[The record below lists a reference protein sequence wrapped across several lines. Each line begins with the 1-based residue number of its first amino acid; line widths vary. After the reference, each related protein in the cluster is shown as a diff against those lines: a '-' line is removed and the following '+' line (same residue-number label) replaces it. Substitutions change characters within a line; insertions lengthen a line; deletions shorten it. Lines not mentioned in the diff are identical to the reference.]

1 MATAAEIRQQ
11 INDLQ
16 NRLMMKEIE
25 LDDYFVEYEV
35 LNKKLQNQLASETQI
50 EPRDFQFTEPGLQA
64 EVESKLRGYGDYTV
78 PYELKPKDVKKRE
91 EELGRKLTVEDT
103 RQLEQD
109 SIRQFQKDFE
119 RFKFGTKQFRDPY
132 TVSKSMSRI
141 LDPKTGMVFDKKT
154 GRLRKPKGLE
164 TSDLPIKKTIAG
176 AITTN
181 PVLKNLIGMGLDS
194 LGFDELID
202 KSVKT
207 RKTKDEDG
215 NIVTD
220 KVIIPSPTA
229 ELLVEALKPQRIA
242 TPEQAKQMEAIKK
255 ESRQRREEDLRR
267 FFKKQ
272 GKTDKEVEEAIK
284 EREGEFF
291 RFTDDIRPF
300 AFGQKSK
307 DIGEDVAK
315 RFLTQTPH
323 LEAGIVETPLAAGLR
338 ALNTTSAFAAPAL
351 DWVNDLA
358 QTDVGRS
365 VIAGTATS
373 GLPTYLQPF
382 VSQVVSDT
390 MKEKL
395 APIATR
401 EGAGYEKTEMKGP
414 LGQAFTNMILGQGLF
429 SQLGAQSLPPE
440 TNYNPLDP
448 TVQGSFANTVTTI
461 LPEFAVPVLPAGM
474 VVKPA
479 QAVTRGILFAGQR
492 KALEN
497 AFKSFRSTKAG
508 KDLTSIKVTV
518 NDLLEPHTVS
528 YKASEMGADIVAGS
542 KLRDRLPARSTYA
555 DMESLS
561 NKIPQSRYLKTI
573 HRVPSVEPILQGNFA
588 SGVDPLL
595 RGVNK
600 VANETIRVIEKG
612 GKPKVAADLISRG
625 VAVSRLRNIPLD
637 EVEKVVV
644 KQKNNAVTAAWEKT
658 RGLLERSKL
667 GPLQA
672 DQQTI
677 LREALDV
684 LNKNKVYEQVPES
697 IRNSEEVIYDAI
709 RSSTSQVIRDNLL
722 RTMPVDLVYISNN
735 VAVPK
740 SKISTATGR
749 PTKEYTKYLEEH
761 RELLDFESKAVNNQ
775 EVYEFTPDRLAALR
789 GFQQQHGMQF
799 SPGVTQKLENGE
811 AFTAIER
818 QELFDGVGAQLAL
831 DHLDG
836 TRLRTAGL
844 QSDLADAGI
853 VASDTFFS
861 SVRGKKATFDIKAKG
876 LANAI
881 RILKGRPT
889 DTINFFDDT
898 ASASFKNFER
908 SVQLAADAAPK
919 QVIDSLKTATKA
931 MGPDEVK
938 QVINV
943 QSKRYMDMGVELE
956 RSSRKS
962 MAIRADQPQISDVSP
977 TARKDFVGASP
988 YEQKFRN
995 RLQKKIE
1002 QKRQARAEKKQQRIK
1017 SLSKIKTQQ
1026 EESFAKLTEAQEE
1039 SLAKLV
1045 EAQEESIENLIKK
1058 QRASLAKLKSSQN
1071 IKNKKLEQRIAE
1083 KIAKQEEILAKR
1095 KQKQQEIVEKRVDKQ
1110 EEILAK
1116 LLENQKVSIE
1126 NLTTK
1131 QRASLA
1137 KLMSSKKKI
1146 KDKQQKIAEKIAKQ
1160 KQKIVEK
1167 IAKQEEVV
1175 SKRKEKQQESFAKL
1189 TEVQEESLAKL
1200 VEAQEESLAKL
1211 KSSQQKI
1218 KDKQQK
1224 QEIAEKIAKQ
1234 KKFYEERLAKQQE
1247 IVAKRKEKQ
1256 QEIRTTRA
1264 TEQKEI
1270 FDKKVKAA
1278 VESEMKDLQKLSEEE
1293 SKINNQID
1301 EYIKDIREDQISKS
1315 KETAK
1320 RRTLQ
1325 AASERYGHKQV
1336 KDFIEDAVGYKNLE
1350 YDDLATV
1357 IDDLVDYMD
1366 VYEEGFIRYSQW
1378 EDVLKNFFVGPEIA
1392 IKQKK
1397 VISTSK
1403 ILEFVREQDQLLK
1416 MIVED
1421 PEQPFFAPNN
1431 LKPINPSKLKEVVE
1445 GLRKGPGGDILQK
1458 YGLKKGIFS
1467 RDENFVLPILQKM
1480 MSIQKLQNTQEAIA
1494 KFARTEPDI
1503 VLSMKRT
1510 QEGMVGLESVEAI
1523 SQEVQKTIGETLAAG
1538 DKMKIFSDDLKNIVF
1553 YQIKEILF
1561 DGMMRDVWVNTSR
1574 STQEKFLQKYLNKMV
1589 LEETVAINM
1598 DDFLRT
1604 VIIAEKDK
1612 TPLIRS
1618 KTFDRINERL
1628 ENVLERVQQNLS
1640 FEGKKKDADIEF
1652 VERKIE
1658 VVEKIKESL
1667 PDMIQTMNVE
1677 YLGKLTG
1684 IGKGPLSD
1692 SLFAQ
1697 QIQQVTDRMTMYG
1710 LNGNTLSKAL
1720 KSINPRIKMIGNEN
1734 LALVYG
1740 QELAER
1746 AKLITEMTE
1755 SKYFESVFKSQAF
1768 NKYAQ
1773 QAFKKDVK
1781 GTINRGEIL
1790 TQIALNT
1797 VFGTLNMFRR
1807 WTTAAMLG
1815 GQFAPNTRFFGFNR
1829 LTAPFILAGTVLN
1842 APLRLP
1848 SVARILGRSFD
1859 MGLERPAKSAF
1870 NMFMR
1875 KLGKPYV
1882 WDLSAA
1888 NKLRF
1893 APPEEVVVFAKDGAK
1908 RDYTAGEL
1916 RRIINESGME
1926 YSRADAE
1933 FFDSEVNAML
1943 IELGINEQGLNRY
1956 RSQHKWLRDYPRL
1969 YKVGKKILENTR
1981 TSQNNIF
1988 TQLSK
1993 YQDSELRRV
2002 AFVEYLRNGYS
2013 LEEAV
2018 TAGKSSM
2025 LDYSILTPGEKRY
2038 ASNLIWFYAFQRTMM
2053 TSQINAIYKGVMT
2066 GKPSLS
2072 LRMLRS
2078 QDVLNRQMAEDYNDY
2093 TDQQL
2098 GRVYN
2103 IFAGEI
2109 DKIPLTLG
2117 GPPNPQ
2123 IQLLDII
2130 STGLVANS
2138 PSELIDTVWFYL
2150 REQNPY
2156 SNPFLQYYRA
2166 ESSGRIPPFP
2176 SYLQYD
2182 AEASG
2187 NLEYFIERYGLIPR
2201 RKMPGKT
2208 LTMGS
2213 EETDA
2218 GVLYDFPE
2226 GEKGLPGYKQYLID
2240 QTLGLTAAG
2249 VLINQGLDVL
2259 AKEEGI
2265 PVDDLFVRLFGQRF
2279 KRDLTKAEMLSS
2291 KRGDRIV
2298 TPEGEEVVP
2307 FEGRYLKSGTI
2318 QGGKIGEVFEGDT
2331 QNAILWS
2338 LYQLGLVTPLK
2349 GAPAEKNIIY
2359 QLNRVKRALDQA
2371 DKESQ

>member
-1 MATAAEIRQQ
+1 
-11 INDLQ
+11 
-16 NRLMMKEIE
+16 
-25 LDDYFVEYEV
+25 
-35 LNKKLQNQLASETQI
+35 
-50 EPRDFQFTEPGLQA
+50 
-64 EVESKLRGYGDYTV
+64 
-78 PYELKPKDVKKRE
+78 
-91 EELGRKLTVEDT
+91 
-103 RQLEQD
+103 
-109 SIRQFQKDFE
+109 
-119 RFKFGTKQFRDPY
+119 
-132 TVSKSMSRI
+132 
-141 LDPKTGMVFDKKT
+141 
-154 GRLRKPKGLE
+154 
-164 TSDLPIKKTIAG
+164 
-176 AITTN
+176 
-181 PVLKNLIGMGLDS
+181 
-194 LGFDELID
+194 
-202 KSVKT
+202 
-207 RKTKDEDG
+207 
-215 NIVTD
+215 
-220 KVIIPSPTA
+220 
-229 ELLVEALKPQRIA
+229 
-242 TPEQAKQMEAIKK
+242 
-255 ESRQRREEDLRR
+255 
-267 FFKKQ
+267 
-272 GKTDKEVEEAIK
+272 
-284 EREGEFF
+284 
-291 RFTDDIRPF
+291 
-300 AFGQKSK
+300 
-307 DIGEDVAK
+307 
-315 RFLTQTPH
+315 
-323 LEAGIVETPLAAGLR
+323 
-338 ALNTTSAFAAPAL
+338 
-351 DWVNDLA
+351 
-358 QTDVGRS
+358 
-365 VIAGTATS
+365 
-373 GLPTYLQPF
+373 
-382 VSQVVSDT
+382 
-390 MKEKL
+390 
-395 APIATR
+395 
-401 EGAGYEKTEMKGP
+401 
-414 LGQAFTNMILGQGLF
+414 
-429 SQLGAQSLPPE
+429 
-440 TNYNPLDP
+440 
-448 TVQGSFANTVTTI
+448 
-461 LPEFAVPVLPAGM
+461 
-474 VVKPA
+474 
-479 QAVTRGILFAGQR
+479 
-492 KALEN
+492 
-497 AFKSFRSTKAG
+497 
-508 KDLTSIKVTV
+508 
-518 NDLLEPHTVS
+518 
-528 YKASEMGADIVAGS
+528 
-542 KLRDRLPARSTYA
+542 
-555 DMESLS
+555 
-561 NKIPQSRYLKTI
+561 
-573 HRVPSVEPILQGNFA
+573 
-588 SGVDPLL
+588 
-595 RGVNK
+595 
-600 VANETIRVIEKG
+600 
-612 GKPKVAADLISRG
+612 
-625 VAVSRLRNIPLD
+625 
-637 EVEKVVV
+637 
-644 KQKNNAVTAAWEKT
+644 
-658 RGLLERSKL
+658 
-667 GPLQA
+667 
-672 DQQTI
+672 
-677 LREALDV
+677 
-684 LNKNKVYEQVPES
+684 
-697 IRNSEEVIYDAI
+697 
-709 RSSTSQVIRDNLL
+709 
-722 RTMPVDLVYISNN
+722 MPVDLVYISNN

-749 PTKEYTKYLEEH
+749 PTKEYTKYLKEH

-799 SPGVTQKLENGE
+799 SPGVAQKLENGE
-811 AFTAIER
+811 AFTAIEK

-831 DHLDG
+831 NHLDG

-853 VASDTFFS
+853 VTGDTLIS
-861 SVRGKKATFDIKAKG
+861 PVRGKASTFEIKAKG

-881 RILKGRPT
+881 RVLKNQ
-889 DTINFFDDT
+889 TIQPIEFFNTT
-898 ASASFKNFER
+898 ASASFRNFER
-908 SVQLAADAAPK
+908 SVQFGANAAPK
-919 QVIDSLKTATKA
+919 QVIANIKRATEA
-931 MGPDEVK
+931 QGSEA
-938 QVINV
+938 INV
-943 QSKRYMDMGVELE
+943 QSSIYMDMGVQLE

-962 MAIRADQPQISDVSP
+962 VAIRADQPQISDVSP

-1045 EAQEESIENLIKK
+1045 EK
-1058 QRASLAKLKSSQN
+1058 
-1071 IKNKKLEQRIAE
+1071 
-1083 KIAKQEEILAKR
+1083 
-1095 KQKQQEIVEKRVDKQ
+1095 
-1110 EEILAK
+1110 
-1116 LLENQKVSIE
+1116 QKVSIE

-1146 KDKQQKIAEKIAKQ
+1146 KNKQQK
-1160 KQKIVEK
+1160 
-1167 IAKQEEVV
+1167 
-1175 SKRKEKQQESFAKL
+1175 
-1189 TEVQEESLAKL
+1189 
-1200 VEAQEESLAKL
+1200 
-1211 KSSQQKI
+1211 
-1218 KDKQQK
+1218 
-1224 QEIAEKIAKQ
+1224 IAEKIAKQ

-1247 IVAKRKEKQ
+1247 IVSKRKEKQ

-1301 EYIKDIREDQISKS
+1301 EYIKNIREDQISKS

-1336 KDFIEDAVGYKNLE
+1336 KDFIEDTVGYKNLE
-1350 YDDLATV
+1350 YEDLATV

-1397 VISTSK
+1397 VISTSE
-1403 ILEFVREQDQLLK
+1403 ILKFVREEDQLLK

-1494 KFARTEPDI
+1494 KFARTEPDF

-1523 SQEVQKTIGETLAAG
+1523 SEKVEQTIRDTLAAG

-1628 ENVLERVQQNLS
+1628 ENVLKTVADNL
-1640 FEGKKKDADIEF
+1640 EYARKAKDAKVSVIEKKQKL
-1652 VERKIE
+1652 VKQ
-1658 VVEKIKESL
+1658 IKESL
-1667 PDMIQTMNVE
+1667 PDMIKTMNVE

-1710 LNGNTLSKAL
+1710 LSGNALSKAL

-1848 SVARILGRSFD
+1848 SVARIIGRSFD

-1870 NMFMR
+1870 NTFMR
-1875 KLGKPYV
+1875 KIGKPHV

-1888 NKLRF
+1888 NKLQF

-1933 FFDSEVNAML
+1933 FFDSEVNSML

-1956 RSQHKWLRDYPRL
+1956 RSQQPFLRNNPWLYET
-1969 YKVGKKILENTR
+1969 GKKLLENAR

-2018 TAGKSSM
+2018 AAGKSSM
-2025 LDYSILTPGEKRY
+2025 LDYSILSDFEKQHI
-2038 ASNLIWFYAFQRTMM
+2038 SNVIWFYAFQRTMM
-2053 TSQINAIYKGVMT
+2053 TSQINAIYKSVMT

-2093 TDQQL
+2093 TNQQL

-2103 IFAGEI
+2103 IFAGQI
-2109 DKIPLTLG
+2109 DKIPLTVG

-2123 IQLLDII
+2123 MQLLDVI
-2130 STGLVANS
+2130 STGLVAS
-2138 PSELIDTVWFYL
+2138 QSSELAEALFVYL
-2150 REQNPY
+2150 AEQKPY
-2156 SNPFLQYYRA
+2156 MGIYIKYERA
-2166 ESSGRIPPFP
+2166 KESGRIPPFP

-2187 NLEYFIERYGLIPR
+2187 NLEYFIERYGLIPK

-2218 GVLYDFPE
+2218 GVLYDFPD
-2226 GEKGLPGYKQYLID
+2226 GEKGLQGYKRYLYD
-2240 QTLGLTAAG
+2240 EAAGLTAAG
-2249 VLINQGLDVL
+2249 VLIRQGLDVL
-2259 AKEEGI
+2259 SREEGI
-2265 PVDDLFVRLFGQRF
+2265 PVNDLIVRLFGQRF

-2318 QGGKIGEVFEGDT
+2318 QGGKISEVFEGDT
-2331 QNAILWS
+2331 QSAILWS
-2338 LYQLGLVTPLK
+2338 LYQLGLATPLK

-2359 QLNRVKRALDQA
+2359 QLNRVHRALDQA

>member
-1 MATAAEIRQQ
+1 MATASEIRQQ

-25 LDDYFVEYEV
+25 LDDYFVKYEV
-35 LNKKLQNQLASETQI
+35 LNKKLQNQLAAETQI

-64 EVESKLRGYGDYTV
+64 EAESKLRGYGDYTV

-91 EELGRKLTVEDT
+91 EELGRKLTVEDA

-109 SIRQFQKDFE
+109 TTRQFQKDMEPFQ
-119 RFKFGTKQFRDPY
+119 FGTKAFRDPY
-132 TVSKSMSRI
+132 LVSESMSRI
-141 LDPKTGMVFDKKT
+141 VDPKAGLVRDKRTGQ
-154 GRLRKPKGLE
+154 LRKAKGLDV
-164 TSDLPIKKTIAG
+164 SDLPIKQTIAG
-176 AITTN
+176 AITGN
-181 PVLKNLIGMGLDS
+181 RVLQNAIMFGLES
-194 LGFDELID
+194 LGADELIEKTGIAD
-202 KSVKT
+202 KT
-207 RKTKDEDG
+207 
-215 NIVTD
+215 IF
-220 KVIIPSPTA
+220 PSASA
-229 ELLVEALKPQRIA
+229 ELFVEAFKPQQIA
-242 TPEQAKQMEAIKK
+242 TSRQAEQMEEIKE
-255 ESRQRREEDLRR
+255 ESRKKQKEDLRR

-272 GKTDKEVEEAIK
+272 GKTEEEIEEAIK

-291 RFTDDIRPF
+291 RRTTPTPVTPDGIIY
-300 AFGQKSK
+300 GL
-307 DIGEDVAK
+307 GEGGKKA
-315 RFLTQTPH
+315 
-323 LEAGIVETPLAAGLR
+323 LEDEFVTESPYLEGGIVETPLAVGLR
-338 ALNTTSAFAAPAL
+338 LMNTTSAFAAPAL

-358 QTDVGRS
+358 QTDEGRS
-365 VIAGTATS
+365 VVAGTVAS
-373 GLPTYLQPF
+373 ALPTYLQPF

-414 LGQAFTNMILGQGLF
+414 LGQALTNMILGQGLF
-429 SQLGAQSLPPE
+429 TQLGAQSLPPE

-448 TVQGSFANTVTTI
+448 TVQGSFANTVTTL
-461 LPEFAVPVLPAGM
+461 LPEFAVPVVPAGI

-508 KDLTSIKVTV
+508 KDLTSLKITV
-518 NDLLEPHTVS
+518 DDLLDPHTVS
-528 YKASEMGADIVAGS
+528 YKASEMGADVIAGGKVRDHFTKQLRTVDPEAPPQLVDTA
-542 KLRDRLPARSTYA
+542 KLDDIKERLARA
-555 DMESLS
+555 V
-561 NKIPQSRYLKTI
+561 PHSRYLKTSDA
-573 HRVPSVEPILQGNFA
+573 PSLVTLND
-588 SGVDPLL
+588 STDPLL
-595 RGVNK
+595 RGVNRI
-600 VANETIRVIEKG
+600 ADETIRVMEKG
-612 GKPKVAADLISRG
+612 GKPKVAADLINRG
-625 VAVSRLRNIPLD
+625 IAVARLRNIPMTD
-637 EVEKVVV
+637 VEIIVTNMKD
-644 KQKNNAVTAAWEKT
+644 KAVTAAWAKT
-658 RGLLERSKL
+658 NTLLRRSRIR
-667 GPLQA
+667 PLRA
-672 DQQTI
+672 AEQTR
-677 LREALDV
+677 LRQSLDV
-684 LNKNKVYEQVPES
+684 LNKNKVFEQLPEKLL
-697 IRNSEEVIYDAI
+697 NGPDVMYDAI

-722 RTMPVDLVYISNN
+722 RTMPVDLVYISDN

-740 SKISTATGR
+740 SKIRTATGR

-761 RELLDFESKAVNNQ
+761 RELLDFKTKAENNQ

-789 GFQQQHGMQF
+789 GFQQQHGMQL
-799 SPGVTQKLENGE
+799 SPSVAQKLDTGE

-818 QELFDGVGAQLAL
+818 QELFDSVGAQLAL
-831 DHLDG
+831 DYLDG

-853 VASDTFFS
+853 VAGDTLIPQ
-861 SVRGKKATFDIKAKG
+861 VRGKKSTFAIKTKAV
-876 LANAI
+876 ANAI
-881 RILKGRPT
+881 RILKGLPT
-889 DTINFFDDT
+889 KAINFFDDT

-908 SVQLAADAAPK
+908 SVQLGADAAPK
-919 QVIDSLKTATKA
+919 QVIDSLRIATKA
-931 MGPDEVK
+931 MGPDEVG

-962 MAIRADQPQISDVSP
+962 VAIRADQPQISDVSP

-1002 QKRQARAEKKQQRIK
+1002 QKREARAEKKQQRIK

-1026 EESFAKLTEAQEE
+1026 EESFAKLTQAQEE

-1045 EAQEESIENLIKK
+1045 E
-1058 QRASLAKLKSSQN
+1058 
-1071 IKNKKLEQRIAE
+1071 
-1083 KIAKQEEILAKR
+1083 
-1095 KQKQQEIVEKRVDKQ
+1095 KQKI
-1110 EEILAK
+1110 
-1116 LLENQKVSIE
+1116 SIQ

-1137 KLMSSKKKI
+1137 NLMSSKKKI
-1146 KDKQQKIAEKIAKQ
+1146 KNKQQK
-1160 KQKIVEK
+1160 
-1167 IAKQEEVV
+1167 
-1175 SKRKEKQQESFAKL
+1175 
-1189 TEVQEESLAKL
+1189 
-1200 VEAQEESLAKL
+1200 
-1211 KSSQQKI
+1211 
-1218 KDKQQK
+1218 
-1224 QEIAEKIAKQ
+1224 IAEKIAKQ

-1278 VESEMKDLQKLSEEE
+1278 VEAEIKDLQKLSEEE
-1293 SKINNQID
+1293 AQINNQID

-1336 KDFIEDAVGYKNLE
+1336 KDFIEDTVGYKNLE

-1397 VISTSK
+1397 VISTSN

-1445 GLRKGPGGDILQK
+1445 GLRALPGGDILQK
-1458 YGLKKGIFS
+1458 YGLKKSIFS

-1628 ENVLERVQQNLS
+1628 KNVLERVQQNLVS
-1640 FEGKKKDADIEF
+1640 ESMKKDVD
-1652 VERKIE
+1652 VDLMGTKIK
-1658 VVEKIKESL
+1658 VVEDIKESL
-1667 PDMIQTMNVE
+1667 PDMIKTMNVE

-1710 LNGNTLSKAL
+1710 LNGNAVSKAL

-1807 WTTAAMLG
+1807 WTTASMLG

-1829 LTAPFILAGTVLN
+1829 LTAPFILSGTVLN

-1848 SVARILGRSFD
+1848 SVARIIGRSFD
-1859 MGLERPAKSAF
+1859 MGLERPVKSAF

-1875 KLGKPYV
+1875 KLGKPYA

-1888 NKLRF
+1888 NKLQV

-1956 RSQHKWLRDYPRL
+1956 RSQHKWLRDHPEW
-1969 YKVGKKILENTR
+1969 YKAGKKILENTR

-2013 LEEAV
+2013 VEEAL

-2103 IFAGEI
+2103 IFSGEV

-2117 GPPNPQ
+2117 GAPNPQ

-2138 PSELIDTVWFYL
+2138 ASELIDTVWFYL

-2156 SNPFLQYYRA
+2156 SNPFLQYERA
-2166 ESSGRIPPFP
+2166 KSSGRIPPFP

-2226 GEKGLPGYKQYLID
+2226 GEKGLPGYKRYLID
-2240 QTLGLTAAG
+2240 QAAGLTAAG

-2359 QLNRVKRALDQA
+2359 QLDRVNRALDQA